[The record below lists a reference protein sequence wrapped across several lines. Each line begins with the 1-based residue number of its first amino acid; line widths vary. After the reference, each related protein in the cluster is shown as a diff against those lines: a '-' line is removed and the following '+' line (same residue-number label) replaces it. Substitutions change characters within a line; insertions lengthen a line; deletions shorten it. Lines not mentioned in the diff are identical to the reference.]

1 MNVEGLS
8 QQHLEP
14 LRAFFDQ
21 LLPGEITFI
30 KEDVTDPRTT
40 QSWLDDGRGRRRV
53 ALAEE
58 GPLAGSVVGYVAVLP
73 LPGWSSH
80 VGELRLVVHP
90 QHRRSGLGRELTQQ
104 ALLDA
109 VDLGLR
115 KVVVEVIAAQEGTIE
130 MFRRLGWEGEALLV
144 DHIRDRSGEYRDLLL
159 LAYSVEDHWDSLDVV
174 GVSDSLA

>member
-1 MNVEGLS
+1 MSIECLSREHLDGL
-8 QQHLEP
+8 
-14 LRAFFDQ
+14 RTFFDQ

-40 QSWLDDGRGRRRV
+40 ESWLDDGRGRRRV
-53 ALAEE
+53 ALADD
-58 GPLAGSVVGYVAVLP
+58 GSVIGYVAVLP
-73 LPGWSSH
+73 LRGWSSH

-90 QHRRSGLGRELTQQ
+90 QHRRSGLGRDLTRQ

-130 MFRRLGWEGEALLV
+130 MFRRLGWQGEALLV
-144 DHIRDRSGEYRDLLL
+144 DHIQDRSGEYRDLLL
-159 LAYSVEDHWDSLDVV
+159 LAYSVEEHWDSLDVV